1 MLGTLIGMATVAGM
15 GKFDPMGMQHG
26 HMYMMGLAPVVGL
39 EKGSSITYNLADTGG
54 RMAYEFGGQGYSA
67 GATKA
72 TAGVDFKPLDL
83 NKIQAET
90 GKGVKT
96 TLGKTVP
103 TGLGATAMSAIGP
116 LMSAGFIVSGFKE
129 NGFAGAMD
137 AYFLDIAT
145 SRAINAVTFE
155 TVVNTGEGIGKKGLG
170 TVTHTRRLGM
180 LGGLGAGMG
189 AFMGYEIGNQIAG
202 VPGGFVGA
210 TMGSKA
216 VMAFGRNPA
225 GMGALILGGLAA
237 KKAGEAVVSRV
248 GHIVKKGYQRGKM
261 RHRIDTAGSTAA
273 FFTQNAITTRG
284 RAFEAMRK
292 SHLNARSALGMEAS
306 MTHMN
311 RSYF

>member
-1 MLGTLIGMATVAGM
+1 MLGTLIGMATVAGANM
-15 GKFDPMGMQHG
+15 ADPLSMQHG
-26 HMYMMGLAPVVGL
+26 HMYMMGLSPVVGL
-39 EKGSSITYNLADTGG
+39 AKGDSVTYSLGSVAEGGTGG
-54 RMAYEFGGQGYSA
+54 RLAYEFGGQGYSA
-67 GATKA
+67 GATRA
-72 TAGVDFKPLDL
+72 TAGADFKPLDL
-83 NKIQAET
+83 SKVNAVDKLGNKINLSQAT
-90 GKGVKT
+90 H
-96 TLGKTVP
+96 

-116 LMSAGFIVSGFKE
+116 LLSAGFIVGGFKD

-145 SRAINAVTFE
+145 SRAIHSEVFE
-155 TVVNTGEGIGKKGLG
+155 TKFDKAANK
-170 TVTHTRRLGM
+170 VTHTRRMGM
-180 LGGLGAGMG
+180 LGSLGTGAG

-210 TMGSKA
+210 SLGSKGMA
-216 VMAFGRNPA
+216 AFGRNPV
-225 GMGALILGGLAA
+225 GMGMLVLGGLAA
-237 KKAGEAVVSRV
+237 KKAGETVVNRV
-248 GHIVKKGYQRGKM
+248 SHVVKKGYQRGKM

-311 RSYF
+311 RNYF

>member
-15 GKFDPMGMQHG
+15 NKIDPMSMQHG
-26 HMYMMGLAPVVGL
+26 HMYMMGLGPAVGL

-67 GATKA
+67 GATRA
-72 TAGVDFKPLDL
+72 NAGVDFKPLDL
-83 NKIQAET
+83 NKISAET
-90 GKGVKT
+90 GKGTKT
-96 TLGKTVP
+96 TLGKVVP
-103 TGLGATAMSAIGP
+103 GGLGSVAMSAIGP
-116 LMSAGFIVSGFKE
+116 LMSAGFIVGGFKE

-145 SRAINAVTFE
+145 SRAMSAATFE
-155 TVVNTGEGIGKKGLG
+155 TTVTQGAGTNSLG

-180 LGGLGAGMG
+180 LGSLGTGMG

-216 VMAFGRNPA
+216 ALAFGRNPA
-225 GMGALILGGLAA
+225 GMGALVLGGLAA
-237 KKAGEAVVSRV
+237 KKAGEAVVSKI

>member
-1 MLGTLIGMATVAGM
+1 
-15 GKFDPMGMQHG
+15 
-26 HMYMMGLAPVVGL
+26 VGL
-39 EKGSSITYNLADTGG
+39 SPLVGLSKGDSITYNLKDTGG
-54 RMAYEFGGQGYSA
+54 KLAYEFGGQGYGA

-72 TAGVDFKPLDL
+72 TANTTFRPMDL
-83 NKIQAET
+83 SKIEATNHLGER
-90 GKGVKT
+90 VN
-96 TLGKTVP
+96 LGKVAP
-103 TGLGATAMSAIGP
+103 TGLGATAMSSIGP
-116 LMSAGFIVSGFKE
+116 LLSAGFIVSGFKD

-145 SRAINAVTFE
+145 SRAIHAETFAQTIDDAKNVT
-155 TVVNTGEGIGKKGLG
+155 VQ
-170 TVTHTRRLGM
+170 RRLGM
-180 LGGLGAGMG
+180 MGSLGVGAG

-210 TMGSKA
+210 TMGAKGFN
-216 VMAFGRNPA
+216 AFGRNPLGV
-225 GMGALILGGLAA
+225 GMLVLGGIAA

>member
-1 MLGTLIGMATVAGM
+1 MATVATM
-15 GKFDPMGMQHG
+15 GKLDPMGMQHG
-26 HMYMMGLAPVVGL
+26 HMYMMGLAPVVGF
-39 EKGSSITYNLADTGG
+39 EKGAEVTYSLSDTKG

-67 GATKA
+67 GSSRGN
-72 TAGVDFKPLDL
+72 AGASFKPLDL
-83 NKIQAET
+83 NGIKATT
-90 GKGVKT
+90 GKGVET
-96 TLGKTVP
+96 TLGKIVP
-103 TGLGATAMSAIGP
+103 TGLGTTAMSAIGP
-116 LMSAGFIVSGFKE
+116 LMSAGFIVQGFKD

-145 SRAINAVTFE
+145 SRAINAETFE
-155 TVVNTGEGIGKKGLG
+155 KVINKAKDSVTVRRRVGLIGSLG
-170 TVTHTRRLGM
+170 V
-180 LGGLGAGMG
+180 GAG

-248 GHIVKKGYQRGKM
+248 GHIIKKGHQRGKM